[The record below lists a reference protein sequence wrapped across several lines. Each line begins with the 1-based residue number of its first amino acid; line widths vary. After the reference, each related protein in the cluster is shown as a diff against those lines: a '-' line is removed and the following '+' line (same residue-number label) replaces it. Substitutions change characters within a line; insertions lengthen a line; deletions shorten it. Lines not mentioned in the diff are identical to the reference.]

1 MPPPI
6 GTEGNE
12 PSPSLSSSVVGGVP
26 RKPDE
31 EVAAFS
37 RCSQLSERSLI
48 VLRSANVEIAMQ
60 IVIANNVV
68 RFIVYLLVID
78 YLTIAL
84 LTLVLPDW

>member
-6 GTEGNE
+6 GTEGTG
-12 PSPSLSSSVVGGVP
+12 PSSSSPVVGGVP

-31 EVAAFS
+31 EVEAFS
-37 RCSQLSERSLI
+37 RCNQLSERSLI

-78 YLTIAL
+78 YLTITL